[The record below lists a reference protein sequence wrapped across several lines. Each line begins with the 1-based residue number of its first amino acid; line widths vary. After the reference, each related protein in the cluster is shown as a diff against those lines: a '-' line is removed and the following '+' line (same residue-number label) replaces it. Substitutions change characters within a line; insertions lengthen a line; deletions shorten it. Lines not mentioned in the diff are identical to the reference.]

1 MKTQIIFEDKDTLVV
16 RKPAGIAVESA
27 RPGQQDVVSELKN
40 YLVAKTGER
49 NPYLGVI
56 HRIDQPVEGLLIFA
70 KNRMAADYFS
80 GKLQKG
86 DLDKEYQ
93 AVVWGVM
100 PQKEGTLIN
109 YLVKENA
116 MARITDSPK
125 ERNAGKAILHYRVL
139 KECEVERDVD
149 SVSSDGTGDQKTF
162 VSLLQIVIE
171 TGRFHQIRAQLAF
184 AGHPILGDLKY
195 GTEETI
201 EFSHSHGIKHVA
213 LCAAKL
219 VVPFQSGEKAYT
231 VEPQNTA
238 FRIC

>member
-1 MKTQIIFEDKDTLVV
+1 MKKSLKFVLAKMKKALEGDIKIARAARAANRISS
-16 RKPAGIAVESA
+16 RK
-27 RPGQQDVVSELKN
+27 
-40 YLVAKTGER
+40 
-49 NPYLGVI
+49 
-56 HRIDQPVEGLLIFA
+56 
-70 KNRMAADYFS
+70 
-80 GKLQKG
+80 
-86 DLDKEYQ
+86 
-93 AVVWGVM
+93 
-100 PQKEGTLIN
+100 
-109 YLVKENA
+109 
-116 MARITDSPK
+116 
-125 ERNAGKAILHYRVL
+125 
-139 KECEVERDVD
+139 VERDAD
-149 SVSSDGTGDQKTF
+149 SVSSGGTGDKKTF

-171 TGRFHQIRAQLAF
+171 TGRFHQIRSQLAF